1 MERIVGLILLLTMAL
16 LGTACASAPTPTA
29 TAVPTTVP
37 QPTAT
42 VAPTPADALPAPSSD
57 VVRLVIVPDKS
68 EARYRVREQLANLSF
83 PSDAVGST
91 NAITG
96 TIVGKTDG
104 TIVSDQSKFQVD
116 LRTLK
121 SDQAMRDG
129 FISRSTLQINQYP
142 YAIFVPTSAPGLP
155 LTLPADGKVAFK
167 LIGNLTI
174 RDVTKP
180 VTWDVQGTVNGNTAA
195 GTATTS
201 FTFEYFD
208 LTRPNVARVLSID
221 DNIKLELD
229 WTLQRQ

>member
-1 MERIVGLILLLTMAL
+1 MVRSVVSILLLTITL

-29 TAVPTTVP
+29 TAVPNAVP

-42 VAPTPADALPAPSSD
+42 VAPTPANAVPAASSD
-57 VVRLVIVPDKS
+57 VVRLVIVSDKS

-96 TIVGKTDG
+96 TIMGKTDG
-104 TIVSDQSKFQVD
+104 SIVADQSKFQVD

-129 FISRSTLQINQYP
+129 FISRSTLQTNQYP
-142 YAIFVPTSAPGLP
+142 YATFVPTSAPGLP
-155 LTLPADGKVAFK
+155 LTLPADGKVTFK

-180 VTWDVQGTVNGNTAA
+180 VTWDVQGTVNGNTVT

-229 WTLQRQ
+229 WMLQRQ